1 MSEAPEF
8 IRVKRHRDEDSVQAL
23 LVDEGRKRKKGRFI
37 FKLTRTVDSNSYE
50 NTDEALTPLL
60 KLAAND
66 HRHFVLEREGKRRRE
81 SDDTDQVPPAGKST
95 KVSYGEGQQD
105 KPDDLPPEIN
115 QMVSEVLKLS
125 KNGEEGQ
132 DRPRKPSK
140 KHFGGNNREV
150 LSLPS
155 NDYIYDIYRL
165 ENMKDEELSSYEDKD
180 LGFVKIV
187 NKFIDLVPDEDTD
200 PEQCSDDEDSNEE
213 NYYQND
219 YPDDEDDDRS
229 IPLGSEADDESL
241 PEEVTWKRQPQDDYA
256 ELFDKLGQSDNIL
269 DSLNASSIVDLDAG
283 DDDDDDGDWPENL
296 DDEEFENDNY
306 DGRKGYKANEFFST
320 DIDDPLAVHRD
331 KIFGRLEKLLNK
343 F

>member
-8 IRVKRHRDEDSVQAL
+8 IRVKRRRDEDSVQAL
-23 LVDEGRKRKKGRFI
+23 LIDEGQKKRKKGRFF
-37 FKLTRTVDSNSYE
+37 FKLTRTVDSDSYE

-60 KLAAND
+60 KLATND
-66 HRHFVLEREGKRRRE
+66 HRHFVLEREGKRRRD
-81 SDDTDQVPPAGKST
+81 SDDTEEIPPAGKST
-95 KVSYGEGQQD
+95 KVSHEGKHQ
-105 KPDDLPPEIN
+105 KETDDLPPEIN
-115 QMVSEVLKLS
+115 QMVSEVLKLNR
-125 KNGEEGQ
+125 NGKEDQ
-132 DRPRKPSK
+132 ARPRKPSK
-140 KHFGGNNREV
+140 KHFGGGNREV

-165 ENMKDEELSSYEDKD
+165 ENMKDDDLSAYEDKD

-229 IPLGSEADDESL
+229 IPLGSEADEESL
-241 PEEVTWKRQPQDDYA
+241 PEEITWKKQPQDNYA

-269 DSLNASSIVDLDAG
+269 DSLNASNFVDLDA
-283 DDDDDDGDWPENL
+283 DDDEEDWPEDL

-306 DGRKGYKANEFFST
+306 DGRNGYKANEFFPT
-320 DIDDPLAVHRD
+320 DKDDPLAAHRD

-343 F
+343 G